1 MLFIRSRMRA
11 GGAGRTARSV
21 APTAK
26 ARTVLR
32 LAVLVLSLAALLLGL
47 TGAAMGQSRHYV
59 YVEIEEVI
67 NPTIAGYLER
77 AVEHAEESGA
87 ELIVVRLDTPGGFL
101 DSTRDMVTALLE
113 ADVPSVVYVAPG
125 GAHAA
130 SAGTFITA
138 AANFAVMAP
147 GTNIGAASPVGAG
160 GEELPETVKSKATED
175 AAALM
180 RDIAEKRGRDSDA
193 LEATVLD
200 AVAYSSQE
208 AVALGIADF
217 TADDLDD
224 VLDQLN
230 GLVAETAS
238 GEVTL
243 DTEDLELRR
252 LDMTLAER
260 FVLFLSNPNVTFI
273 LITLG
278 GLGLVIELF
287 NPGLIV
293 PGVVGALCLLLAFVA
308 LGNLPVNWVGFVFLG
323 LALLLLFLELQGA
336 GIGLLGLGAVVSFVI
351 GGLLLF
357 NPSGP
362 PSPTLPSFGVN
373 LWVVLVMAA
382 LLLGGGGWFVASIIR
397 ERDDTNVSVSDSMV
411 GQTGTVVTG
420 LMPRGT
426 VRLAS
431 EVWTAIADD
440 DQEIDPGERVRVV
453 GMEGLSLRV
462 LKLRD

>member
-1 MLFIRSRMRA
+1 M
-11 GGAGRTARSV
+11 
-21 APTAK
+21 
-26 ARTVLR
+26 
-32 LAVLVLSLAALLLGL
+32 
-47 TGAAMGQSRHYV
+47 
-59 YVEIEEVI
+59 
-67 NPTIAGYLER
+67 
-77 AVEHAEESGA
+77 
-87 ELIVVRLDTPGGFL
+87 RLDTPGGFL

-138 AANFAVMAP
+138 AANVAVMAP

-160 GEELPETVKSKATED
+160 GEELPETIKSKATED

-180 RDIAEKRGRDSDA
+180 RDIAEKRGRNSEA

-208 AVALGIADF
+208 AVALGIVDF
-217 TADDLDD
+217 TADDLND
-224 VLDQLN
+224 VLDQLH
-230 GLVAETAS
+230 GMSVETPS
-238 GEVTL
+238 GAVTL
-243 DTEDLELRR
+243 DTDGLELRR
-252 LDMTLAER
+252 VDLTLAER
-260 FVLFLSNPNVTFI
+260 FVLFLSDPNVYFI

-293 PGVVGALCLLLAFVA
+293 PAVVGVMCLLLAFVA
-308 LGNLPVNWVGFVFLG
+308 TGNLPVNWAGFAFLG
-323 LALLLLFLELQGA
+323 LALLLLFLEIQVA
-336 GIGLLGLGAVVSFVI
+336 GVGLLGLGAVVSFVV

-362 PSPTLPSFGVN
+362 PSPTLPGFSVN
-373 LWVVLVMAA
+373 LWVVLTMAV
-382 LLLGGGGWFVASIIR
+382 LLLGGGGWFVASIVR
-397 ERDDTNVSVSDSMV
+397 ERDDTNVSVEDSMV

-462 LKLRD
+462 SKLKE

>member
-1 MLFIRSRMRA
+1 M
-11 GGAGRTARSV
+11 SV
-21 APTAK
+21 APA
-26 ARTVLR
+26 ARAGRALR
-32 LAVLVLSLAALLLGL
+32 LAVLALSLVALVLGL
-47 TGAAMGQSRHYV
+47 TGAAMGQSRHYA

-101 DSTRDMVTALLE
+101 SSTRDMVTALLE
-113 ADVPSVVYVAPG
+113 ANVPSVVYVAPG

-147 GTNIGAASPVGAG
+147 GTNIGAASPVGSG
-160 GEELPETVKSKATED
+160 GEELPETIKSKATED

-180 RDIAEKRGRDSDA
+180 RDIAERRGRDSDA

-208 AVALGIADF
+208 AVALGVADF

-224 VLDQLN
+224 VLDQLH
-230 GLVAETAS
+230 GMVAETAA
-238 GEVTL
+238 GDVTL
-243 DTEDLELRR
+243 DTEGLELRR

-260 FVLFLSNPNVTFI
+260 FVLFLSDPNVTFI

-323 LALLLLFLELQGA
+323 LALLLLFLELQAA
-336 GIGLLGLGAVVSFVI
+336 GIGFLGLGAVVSFVI

-362 PSPTLPSFGVN
+362 PSPTLPGFSVN

-411 GQTGTVVTG
+411 GQTGTVVTE

-440 DQEIDPGERVRVV
+440 DQEIGSGERVRVV

>member
-1 MLFIRSRMRA
+1 MLNPGRKRVGS
-11 GGAGRTARSV
+11 GGRTARSD
-21 APTAK
+21 APTA
-26 ARTVLR
+26 TVGPALR

-47 TGAAMGQSRHYV
+47 TGAATGQSRHYV
-59 YVEIEEVI
+59 YAEIDEVI

-77 AVEHAEESGA
+77 AVEQAADDGA
-87 ELIVVRLDTPGGFL
+87 ELIIVRLDTPGGFL

-113 ADVPSVVYVAPG
+113 SDVPSVVYVAPG

-138 AANFAVMAP
+138 AAHVAVMAP

-160 GEELPETVKSKATED
+160 GEELPETIKSKATED

-180 RDIAEKRGRDSDA
+180 RDIAEKRGRNSEA
-193 LEATVLD
+193 LEATVLE

-208 AVALGIADF
+208 AVALDIVDF

-224 VLDQLN
+224 VLDQLH
-230 GLVAETAS
+230 GMTVETPGGS
-238 GEVTL
+238 VTL
-243 DTEDLELRR
+243 DTEGLEPRR
-252 LDMTLAER
+252 LDLTLAER
-260 FVLFLSNPNVTFI
+260 FVLFLSDPNVYFI

-293 PGVVGALCLLLAFVA
+293 PAVVGVMCLLLAFVA
-308 LGNLPVNWVGFVFLG
+308 TGNLPVNWAGFAFLG
-323 LALLLLFLELQGA
+323 LALLLLFLEIQVSGV
-336 GIGLLGLGAVVSFVI
+336 GLLGIGAVVSFVV

-362 PSPTLPSFGVN
+362 PSPTLPGFSVN
-373 LWVVLVMAA
+373 LWVLLAMAA

-397 ERDDTNVSVSDSMV
+397 ERDDTNVSVENSMV

-431 EVWTAIADD
+431 EVWTAVADD
-440 DQEIDPGERVRVV
+440 DQEIGAGERVRVV
-453 GMEGLSLRV
+453 GMEGLALRV
-462 LKLRD
+462 SKLRE